1 MLAVSA
7 TPWPLL
13 LQETNVVFILQE
25 AGSTSGL
32 VWVAPKNL
40 ASPSPFEP
48 QTTQP
53 AESQYANH
61 AVMAPFEHE

>member
-13 LQETNVVFILQE
+13 LQETNEEFILQE
-25 AGSTSGL
+25 AGWASRL
-32 VWVAPKNL
+32 VWVATKNR
-40 ASPSPFEP
+40 APPSPFEP
-48 QTTQP
+48 QTIQP
-53 AESQYANH
+53 AESQYADH